1 MQCLCSQGHST
12 RRLNHAGSALG
23 VKTTLLKRSLPF
35 ARRAPPRMQVQ
46 PVTRSRFKIW
56 YLGAFGSFSAMP
68 LFVFPAKAGTQ
79 FCHGHRPSP
88 V

>member
-35 ARRAPPRMQVQ
+35 ARRAPPRMQV
-46 PVTRSRFKIW
+46 TS
-56 YLGAFGSFSAMP
+56 L
-68 LFVFPAKAGTQ
+68 
-79 FCHGHRPSP
+79 
-88 V
+88 